1 VGLVFDSGA
10 MLAFA
15 SGDREVAA
23 AVEATR
29 RRRERV
35 ATSSGSV
42 AQALRSGDPRQALLV
57 RLLDGVAELPLDR
70 QISRTIA
77 AVCAR
82 ADSTDVVAAHVAVLA
97 GRGDIVL
104 TSHPEDLRSLI
115 RAARSV
121 TTIPQ

>member
-1 VGLVFDSGA
+1 VGLVLDAGA

-35 ATSSGSV
+35 ATSAGCV
-42 AQALRSGDPRQALLV
+42 AQALRSGGPRQALL
-57 RLLDGVAELPLDR
+57 
-70 QISRTIA
+70 
-77 AVCAR
+77 AR
-82 ADSTDVVAAHVAVLA
+82 ADSTDVIAAHVAVLA

-104 TSHPEDLRSLI
+104 TSHPENLRSLI
-115 RAARSV
+115 RATRSA
-121 TTIPQ
+121 TTIIQ